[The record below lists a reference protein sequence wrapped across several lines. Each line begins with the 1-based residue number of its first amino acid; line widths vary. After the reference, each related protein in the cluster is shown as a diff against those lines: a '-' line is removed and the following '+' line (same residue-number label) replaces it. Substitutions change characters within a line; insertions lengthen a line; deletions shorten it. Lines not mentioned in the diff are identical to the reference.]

1 MPKMTTARVRVVP
14 PFRPSASMHVW
25 DSSGDMIYHSP
36 PFLLVLDYTL
46 KTWIAEDRIGLFLA
60 SQHLPRVTEVVLSMP
75 ELSLATLTTGLI
87 EAALSLCT
95 LIQHSQTSEIVLPKQ
110 FLEDGAPQLRH
121 LILTGAAALSPLQPV
136 LSSATSLVSS
146 PSNASQVLHIFHQTV
161 S

>member
-1 MPKMTTARVRVVP
+1 MTTARVRVVP

-75 ELSLATLTTGLI
+75 ESTLATLTTGLI

-110 FLEDGAPQLRH
+110 FLEGGAPQLCH
-121 LILTGAAALSPLQPV
+121 LIHTGAALSPLQPV

-146 PSNASQVLHIFHQTV
+146 PSNASQALHIFHQTV